1 MNGHSFRLS
10 ASEDRAFPGLNVT
23 KGTVTYI
30 PSPADTPFDRL
41 GREPGVRAL
50 VEHFYDAMTELEPA
64 LALLHPC
71 DANGRVERASRDRF
85 ALFFISWLGG
95 PQDYIEQHG
104 HPRLRLRH
112 AKVPVDDVMATAWMR
127 CMSVAFD
134 RSGVEGDVRAFLE
147 GKLGDLAQFLK
158 NRASRG

>member
-1 MNGHSFRLS
+1 MLRQ
-10 ASEDRAFPGLNVT
+10 
-23 KGTVTYI
+23 GTVTYI
-30 PSPADTPFDRL
+30 PSAADTPFDRL

-71 DANGRVERASRDRF
+71 DASGRVARASRDRF

-104 HPRLRLRH
+104 HPRLRMRH
-112 AKVPVDDVMATAWMR
+112 AKVPVDDLMATAWMR
-127 CMSVAFD
+127 CMSIAFD